1 MSSTLRVAKNCDRVG
16 GSFVESVRTQVVIVG
31 AGPAGLLL
39 GHLLHER
46 GIDTIVVERRS
57 LEYVQQRV
65 RAGVLEYGIA
75 NFLEESGVGVRMR
88 AEGLVHHGIEF
99 RFEGVSHRI
108 ALSELYEGRAITVYG
123 QQEVVK
129 DLISVR
135 REYDAPLFFDAEVL
149 TIEGHLSDHPSV
161 HVSREDGDMT
171 ITADYVVGCDG
182 SHGVSVESVPR
193 GYLRRYER
201 VYPFSWLGILAEAP
215 PATEELIY
223 CRHARGFA
231 LYSMRSPTL
240 SRLYLGVRPHETL
253 DAWSDDRIW
262 EELTTRLATDRT
274 ADISRG
280 NIVERGIT
288 GMRSVVIAPMRYG
301 RMLLAGDA
309 AHIVPPTG
317 AKGMNLAL
325 ADVRLLAPA
334 LAARLTSGDE
344 TLLNS
349 YSDNSLRRVWRAEEF
364 STYMTQMLH
373 PHPTDDFENGVQT
386 ARLRQVIESHDA
398 ARALARNYVN
408 LSSV

>member
-1 MSSTLRVAKNCDRVG
+1 M
-16 GSFVESVRTQVVIVG
+16 ESVRTQVAIIG

-46 GIDTIVVERRS
+46 GIETVIVERRS
-57 LEYVQQRV
+57 VEYVQLRV
-65 RAGVLEYGIA
+65 RAGVIEFGIA
-75 NFLEESGVGVRMR
+75 DFLEESGVGTRMR

-123 QQEVVK
+123 QQELVK
-129 DLISVR
+129 DLISL
-135 REYDAPLFFDAEVL
+135 REGYEAPLFFDAEVL
-149 TIEGHLSDHPSV
+149 SITGHLTNHPSV
-161 HVSREDGDMT
+161 TLTREEGDMT

-182 SHGVSVESVPR
+182 SHGISVESVPR
-193 GYLRRYER
+193 GYLRRFER
-201 VYPFSWLGILAEAP
+201 VYPFAWLGILAEAP

-240 SRLYLGVRPHETL
+240 SRLYLGVRPDENL
-253 DAWSDDRIW
+253 DAWPDERIW
-262 EELTTRLATDRT
+262 EELTTRLATDRS
-274 ADISRG
+274 ADISQG
-280 NIVERGIT
+280 KIVERGLT

-334 LAARLTSGDE
+334 LAARLLNDDE

-349 YSDNSLRRVWRAEEF
+349 YSDHSLRRVWRAEEF
-364 STYMTQMLH
+364 STNMTQMLH

-386 ARLRQVIESHDA
+386 ARLRQVIESTDA